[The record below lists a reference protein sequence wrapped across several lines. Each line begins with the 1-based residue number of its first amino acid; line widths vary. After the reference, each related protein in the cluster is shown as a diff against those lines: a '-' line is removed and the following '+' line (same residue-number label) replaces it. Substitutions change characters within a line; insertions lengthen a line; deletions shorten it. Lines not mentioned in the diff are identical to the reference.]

1 LTPSFAALAFVLAVF
16 GVVVTFRA
24 WDNMFRIARDDPEY
38 QHIFLVPCVVIFLVW
53 VRRHRLRYLRVS
65 GTVLGPVLVL
75 AGWGASIYGQQ
86 FKYEILFHLG
96 AVIVLIGCLVSA
108 LGKQALFRFL
118 PVAIVMLMIVPMP
131 QRYRIQIADPL
142 QRYTAEISSYLLD
155 MMGVKTEVNGSMMV
169 INNHPV
175 MIAEACNGM
184 RMVLPLLLIAFG
196 FAFGLPLRTSVRV
209 LIVAASP
216 IVALV
221 CNVLR
226 VMPLV
231 WLQGQSDLGR
241 RWGNALHEHSG
252 WIMVPLAFLVLLG
265 LIRLLRWAMVP
276 IWRFPLASQGA

>member
-1 LTPSFAALAFVLAVF
+1 MAALAFVLAVF

-24 WDNMFRIARDDPEY
+24 WDNMFQIARDDAEY
-38 QHIFLVPCVVIFLVW
+38 QHIFLVPFVALFLAW
-53 VRRHRLRYLRVS
+53 VRRHRLRYLRIS
-65 GTVLGPVLVL
+65 GTVLGPILVL
-75 AGWGASIYGQQ
+75 LGWGTGLYGQYA
-86 FKYEILFHLG
+86 KYEILFHLG
-96 AVIVLIGCLVSA
+96 AVIVLIGCVVSA

-118 PVAIVMLMIVPMP
+118 PVAVVMLMIVPMP
-131 QRYRIQIADPL
+131 QRYRIALAEPL
-142 QRYTAEISSYLLD
+142 QRYTAEISSYLFDL
-155 MMGVKTEVNGSMMV
+155 MGVQTEVAGNTLF

-184 RMVLPLLLIAFG
+184 RMVMPLLLIAFG
-196 FAFGLPLRTSVRV
+196 FAFGLPLRMSVRL

-216 IVALV
+216 VVALV

-231 WLQGQSDLGR
+231 WLQGQSELGQ

>member
-1 LTPSFAALAFVLAVF
+1 MAALAFVLAMF
-16 GVVVTFRA
+16 GIVVTFRA
-24 WDNMFRIARDDPEY
+24 WDNMYQIAREDPEY
-38 QHIFLVPCVVIFLVW
+38 QHIFLVPFVVLFLAW
-53 VRRHRLRYLRVS
+53 VRRHRLRYLRIS

-75 AGWGASIYGQQ
+75 AGWGASIYGQIA
-86 FKYEILFHLG
+86 KYEILFHLG
-96 AVIVLIGCLVSA
+96 AVIVLIGCIVAA
-108 LGKQALFRFL
+108 LGKQALFRFF
-118 PVAIVMLMIVPMP
+118 PVAVAMLMIVPMP
-131 QRYRIQIADPL
+131 QRYRLELAEPL
-142 QRYTAEISSYLLD
+142 QRYTAEISSYLFDL
-155 MMGVKTEVNGSMMV
+155 MGVPTEVSGNTLF

-184 RMVLPLLLIAFG
+184 RMVMPLLLIAFG
-196 FAFGLPLRTSVRV
+196 FAFGLPLRTSVRL
-209 LIVAASP
+209 LIVLASP

-231 WLQGQSDLGR
+231 WLQGQSELGR
-241 RWGNALHEHSG
+241 DWGNRLHEHSG